1 MRGPAALGAPVCK
14 VTGAYL
20 KVNLEENSKMSAL
33 EESVEFVINTQPR
46 CACVLILDTSGSMAG
61 KRIDALNA
69 GLKTFR
75 DELVAD
81 PVASQRVEVAIVEFN
96 TRARVVQ
103 DFVTSDEFFPPTLKA
118 NGSTDMA
125 GGVNEALDLLQRRKR
140 QYSSNGVAYY
150 RPWAFLITDGE
161 ISNPDQIAQRVGEEE
176 RKDGVTF
183 FAVGVESA
191 NEESLRNLSS
201 VRPHK
206 MLSGLKFQELF
217 LWLSASLKAV
227 SKTRPGD
234 MVPVDKTGTW
244 ELV

>member
-1 MRGPAALGAPVCK
+1 
-14 VTGAYL
+14 
-20 KVNLEENSKMSAL
+20 MSAL

-75 DELVAD
+75 DELAAD
-81 PVASQRVEVAIVEFN
+81 PLASQRVEVAIVEFN
-96 TRARVVQ
+96 TCARVVQ

-118 NGSTDMA
+118 SGTTDMA

-161 ISNPDQIAQRVGEEE
+161 ISNPDHVAQRVSEME
-176 RKDGVTF
+176 RKNGVTF

-191 NEESLRNLSS
+191 NEDSLGTIS
-201 VRPHK
+201 VRPPK

-217 LWLSASLKAV
+217 LWLSSSLKSV
-227 SKTRPGD
+227 SKTRPGE
-234 MVPVDKTGTW
+234 MVAVDNTGTW

>member
-1 MRGPAALGAPVCK
+1 
-14 VTGAYL
+14 
-20 KVNLEENSKMSAL
+20 MSAL

-61 KRIDALNA
+61 GRIDALNA
-69 GLKTFR
+69 GLSAFR
-75 DELVAD
+75 NELAAD
-81 PVASQRVEVAIVEFN
+81 SVASQRVEVAIVEFN
-96 TRARVVQ
+96 TNARVVQ
-103 DFVTSDEFFPPTLKA
+103 DFVTCDGFFPPTLKA
-118 NGSTDMA
+118 NGTTDMA

-140 QYSSNGVAYY
+140 QYASNGVAYY

-161 ISNPDQIAQRVGEEE
+161 ISSAEQVAQRVREEE
-176 RKDGVTF
+176 GKNGVTF
-183 FAVGVESA
+183 FAVGVENA
-191 NEESLRNLSS
+191 NEESLRTIS

-206 MLSGLKFQELF
+206 MLSGLKFNELF

-234 MVPVDKTGTW
+234 MVAVASTATW